1 MLKIHLF
8 RTKLLC
14 CSIILVVCFYPFQM
28 EAFQQELHRVKADS
42 IFRIYQK
49 TNDDSMRLLVVSEL
63 VHEIHYSDS
72 ALKYYQEA
80 IYLSKLLNNKELQA
94 QNINRLGVYYRNMNL
109 QEEALN
115 MYEQALEI
123 SLESGEKSQIGH
135 SYNNIGQMY
144 FYKEY
149 YEEALSYY
157 HQAEKFFKEINDEN
171 GLGYNY
177 TGMSLVLGELGM
189 YQKALEIIDKAIEIR
204 EKLGQSRQVMV
215 SKFNKAD
222 ILLDLGNFEEA
233 EKDILKLYEYGINN
247 DKIRAINALE
257 KLVELK
263 VKTGDPQAAIRFAE
277 MAQEIH
283 QEKPFSESM
292 IRIYQ
297 LMNQVYFNLGNL
309 EKSQKYQN
317 LLLAE
322 RNIIKSERT
331 KIHLAGLTIEK
342 QKDEI
347 EFLNRERELIEQNEK
362 FKLFLSLGLI
372 ISLMIITIAY
382 LTVYRALKR
391 EKINLSKLYDQNKK
405 IENQSKDLEKLNR
418 MKDKIFSILAHDLK
432 GPLNSLSSL
441 VKLIQEDNLSQEEF
455 VSYIPLLAENLGN
468 NNILLENLLVWSRS
482 QMNGLEVNF
491 TRLNIQSLV
500 QKNIEY
506 LHYSGYYK
514 GQILLN
520 DVNDNAWALAD
531 KNMVEIIIRNL
542 LSNAL
547 KFTNKSDQINISS
560 YEENDKL
567 IIKVNDN
574 GVGIMQENLSRL
586 FGSEFFSTMGTH
598 QEKGT
603 GIGLILTK
611 ELVQINNGKIWVESE
626 YGVGSAFYFSL
637 PKA

>member
-1 MLKIHLF
+1 
-8 RTKLLC
+8 
-14 CSIILVVCFYPFQM
+14 
-28 EAFQQELHRVKADS
+28 
-42 IFRIYQK
+42 
-49 TNDDSMRLLVVSEL
+49 MRLLIVSKL
-63 VHEIHYSDS
+63 VQEIHYSDS

-80 IYLSKLLNNKELQA
+80 INLAKLLKNKELQA
-94 QNINRLGVYYRNMNL
+94 QNLNRLGVYFRNMNL
-109 QEEALN
+109 QEDALN
-115 MYEQALEI
+115 LYEQALEL

-144 FYKEY
+144 YYKDY
-149 YEEALSYY
+149 FDEALDYY
-157 HQAEKFFKEINDEN
+157 KQAEQIFIEIDDKN

-177 TGMSLVLGELGM
+177 TGMSLVLAELGR
-189 YQKALEIIDKAIEIR
+189 YQEALEKIDKAIDLR
-204 EKLGQSRQVMV
+204 DKLGQTRQLMV

-222 ILLDLGNFEEA
+222 ILMDLGNFYEA
-233 EKDILKLYEYGINN
+233 ENDILKLYDYGINN
-247 DKIRAINALE
+247 DKVRAINALE

-263 VKTGDPQAAIRFAE
+263 IKTGDQKAAISYAE

-283 QEKPFSESM
+283 QQKPFSESM

-297 LMNQVYFNLGNL
+297 LINQVYFNLGNI
-309 EKSQKYQN
+309 EKSQEYQN
-317 LLLAE
+317 LLQAE
-322 RNIIKSERT
+322 RNVIKSEKT
-331 KIHLAGLTIEK
+331 KVHLAALTIQK
-342 QKDEI
+342 QKEEI
-347 EFLNRERELIEQNEK
+347 EFLSREKDLLDQNEK
-362 FKLFLSLGLI
+362 FKLFLLFGLI
-372 ISLMIITIAY
+372 VSLMIITVAY
-382 LTVYRALKR
+382 LTVYRALNR
-391 EKINLSKLYDQNKK
+391 EKINLAKLYEQNKK

-432 GPLNSLSSL
+432 GPLNSLSGL
-441 VKLIQEDNLSQEEF
+441 VKLIQEDNLTQEEF

-482 QMNGLEVNF
+482 QMNGLEANY

-514 GQILLN
+514 GQILTN
-520 DVNDNAWALAD
+520 DLDENVWVVAD

-547 KFTNKSDQINISS
+547 KFTKKSDHINISA
-560 YEENDKL
+560 YDEHDKL
-567 IIKVNDN
+567 TIRVDDN

-586 FGSEFFSTMGTH
+586 FDSEFFSTMGTH

-626 YGVGSAFYFSL
+626 YGTGSSFYFNL

>member
-1 MLKIHLF
+1 MQKIHIF
-8 RTKLLC
+8 RTELLS
-14 CSIILVVCFYPFQM
+14 CSLILLACFYPCQIH
-28 EAFQQELHRVKADS
+28 AFQQELHRVKADS
-42 IFRIYQK
+42 IFKIYQK
-49 TNDDSMRLLVVSEL
+49 TQSDSMRLLIVSKL
-63 VHEIHYSDS
+63 VQEIHYSDS

-80 IYLSKLLNNKELQA
+80 INLAKLLKNKELQA
-94 QNINRLGVYYRNMNL
+94 QNLNRLGVYFRNMNL
-109 QEEALN
+109 QEDALN
-115 MYEQALEI
+115 LYEQALEL

-144 FYKEY
+144 YYKDY
-149 YEEALSYY
+149 FDEALDYY
-157 HQAEKFFKEINDEN
+157 KQAEQIFIEIDDKN

-177 TGMSLVLGELGM
+177 TGMSLVLAELGR
-189 YQKALEIIDKAIEIR
+189 YQEALEKIDKAIDLR
-204 EKLGQSRQVMV
+204 DKLGQTRQLMV

-222 ILLDLGNFEEA
+222 ILMDLGNFYEA
-233 EKDILKLYEYGINN
+233 ENDILKLYDYGINN
-247 DKIRAINALE
+247 DKVRAINALE

-263 VKTGDPQAAIRFAE
+263 IKTGDQKAAISYAE

-283 QEKPFSESM
+283 QQKPFSESM

-297 LMNQVYFNLGNL
+297 LINQVYFNLGNI
-309 EKSQKYQN
+309 EKSQEYQN
-317 LLLAE
+317 LLQAE
-322 RNIIKSERT
+322 RNVIKSEKT
-331 KIHLAGLTIEK
+331 KVHLAALTIQK
-342 QKDEI
+342 QKEEI
-347 EFLNRERELIEQNEK
+347 EFLSREKDLLDQNEK
-362 FKLFLSLGLI
+362 FKLFLLFGLI
-372 ISLMIITIAY
+372 VSLMIITVAY
-382 LTVYRALKR
+382 LTVYRALNR
-391 EKINLSKLYDQNKK
+391 EKINLAKLYEQNKK

-432 GPLNSLSSL
+432 GPLNSLSGL
-441 VKLIQEDNLSQEEF
+441 VKLIQEDNLTQEEF

-482 QMNGLEVNF
+482 QMNGLEANY

-514 GQILLN
+514 GQILTN
-520 DVNDNAWALAD
+520 DLDENVWVVAD

-547 KFTNKSDQINISS
+547 KFTKKSDHINISA
-560 YEENDKL
+560 YDEHDKL
-567 IIKVNDN
+567 TIRVDDN

-586 FGSEFFSTMGTH
+586 FDSEFFSTMGTH

-626 YGVGSAFYFSL
+626 YGTGSSFYFNL